1 MSLQL
6 FAPAAT
12 PAQRHDVV
20 RAALSVPENVGLNA
34 AVAESAFMHYS
45 ERLAG
50 TAMGLASAMLQTAV
64 LRREADDSAQ
74 ETCAGGVLM
83 ASGTAL
89 TVKEDGDG
97 AARSATAPE
106 LTPW

>member
-6 FAPAAT
+6 FNPAAAR
-12 PAQRHDVV
+12 AQRHDVV

-50 TAMGLASAMLQTAV
+50 TAMVLAPAMLQTAA
-64 LRREADDSAQ
+64 LRREAGDSAQ

-89 TVKEDGDG
+89 TVKEDGEG